1 MSKLAIDANAKGI
14 QCLRPNITD
23 DVAVSGTAA
32 SATAV
37 SANARV
43 VRIVANVDIHYTINA
58 TATTADV
65 FLPSRSIE
73 YIHVYAGDVISMI
86 APSAGI
92 AYVTEMV

>member
-37 SANARV
+37 SAYARV
-43 VRIVANVDIHYTINA
+43 VRLVANVDIHYAINA

-73 YIHVYAGDVISMI
+73 YIHVYVGDVISMI
-86 APSAGI
+86 APSAGV

>member
-1 MSKLAIDANAKGI
+1 MSKLAVDVNAKGI

-43 VRIVANVDIHYTINA
+43 VRIVANVPIFYSLLG
-58 TATTADV
+58 TATVADV
-65 FLPSRSIE
+65 YLPADTIE
-73 YIHVYAGDVISMI
+73 FIHVYAGDVVSMI
-86 APSAGI
+86 SSGTGT
-92 AYVTEMV
+92 AYVTEMI

>member
-1 MSKLAIDANAKGI
+1 MSKLAVDVNAKGI
-14 QCLRPNITD
+14 QCLRPNSTD
-23 DVAVSGTAA
+23 DVSVSGTAA

-37 SANARV
+37 SAHARV
-43 VRIVANVDIHYTINA
+43 VRIVANVDIFYTINA
-58 TATTADV
+58 TATVADV

>member
-1 MSKLAIDANAKGI
+1 MSKLAIDVNAKGI

-43 VRIVANVDIHYTINA
+43 VRIVADVAIHYSLSG

-65 FLPSRSIE
+65 YLPADTIE
-73 YIHVYAGDVISMI
+73 FIHVYAGDVVSMI
-86 APSAGI
+86 AGSAGT
-92 AYVTEMV
+92 AYVTEMI